1 MLGFWWIVLIVA
13 AIAAALFLVAW
24 RPYQIVVRETRFAAT
39 MKSFRLHRERLEAKF
54 IQLASA
60 NAQPNSPHWEDCF
73 FDDDVAYVRS
83 RRTGELSAFVALTV
97 ATDIPEVKSLDIGR
111 FGGGPIEMIRTGTA
125 IFHFAHNHWETDGRA
140 ILDLNP
146 TEAIQFYHNDLR
158 IIGERVVSRS

>member
-13 AIAAALFLVAW
+13 AIAAILFLVAW
-24 RPYQIVVRETRFAAT
+24 RPYQIVVRETRFVET

-54 IQLASA
+54 IQLAST
-60 NAQPNSPHWEDCF
+60 NARPNSPHWEECF
-73 FDDDVAYVRS
+73 FDDDIAYVRS

-97 ATDIPEVKSLDIGR
+97 ATDVPEVQALGTGR
-111 FGGGPIEMIRTGTA
+111 FGSSSIESIRTGTA
-125 IFHFAHNHWETDGRA
+125 IFRFDRNHWETDGRA